1 MPEDAVEAVYLPP
14 EHLRAEQSVG
24 PFPARFLFPMAYA
37 SVYLG
42 LPLAA
47 ATYAAT
53 NGLLLPAIG
62 AALLPPLAVSPF
74 AAWWLDP
81 PAEHGLAAALGFAGR
96 AWVPPEQ
103 PAADYSQVAV
113 WRVQT
118 LNLETASAPL
128 RRKARAQ
135 WGSILNGLT
144 HPVKIII
151 RGRPLTRMPQV
162 EALDRHP
169 LPAAQELGAWFQ
181 ERLATDR
188 LIERE
193 RYLIVPGA
201 SDAELRFRADA
212 LDNAMRQQRFQAQR
226 VSTDELPLLRTRG
239 WDPRAQ
245 EARESPEHLEEGA
258 TEMVVDGWWSR
269 TYVMGR
275 LPSAIL
281 TNWTSPLFAGDE
293 PIDIAIDLVPKDV
306 ADVQHDLEVRVN
318 RLTSSHINVK
328 RRVALEQLDL
338 LAEALERRKVIP
350 FDMQISVL
358 VRGTSRQDVRDRSRL
373 LEERVHSLGAR
384 LHVLRWEQAAGLQ
397 QFDLVHTRPV
407 TSRATS
413 RAHPFVVGPQSPGR
427 DGHGCAHVPMER
439 RLAAT
444 ARGRALGRSGQSP
457 VHLHAIRG
465 HQSRATHGLVR
476 HNELGQEHRSTYA
489 LESSPS
495 DPGRADLRH
504 RPGRAT
510 RALRAVPGVPGRA
523 KAHTARCE
531 GRGGDRAASR
541 RRCGDPRPV
550 GCRRR

>member
-1 MPEDAVEAVYLPP
+1 M
-14 EHLRAEQSVG
+14 
-24 PFPARFLFPMAYA
+24 
-37 SVYLG
+37 
-42 LPLAA
+42 
-47 ATYAAT
+47 
-53 NGLLLPAIG
+53 
-62 AALLPPLAVSPF
+62 
-74 AAWWLDP
+74 
-81 PAEHGLAAALGFAGR
+81 
-96 AWVPPEQ
+96 
-103 PAADYSQVAV
+103 
-113 WRVQT
+113 
-118 LNLETASAPL
+118 
-128 RRKARAQ
+128 
-135 WGSILNGLT
+135 
-144 HPVKIII
+144 KIII
-151 RGRPLTRMPQV
+151 RGRPLTRLPQV

-169 LPAAQELGAWFQ
+169 LPAARELGAWFQ

-384 LHVLRWEQAAGLQ
+384 LHVLRGSRRPGCSSSTWCIPGPSPIAG
-397 QFDLVHTRPV
+397 DVEGAPV
-407 TSRATS
+407 CCGTAVTWSRRARSRART
-413 RAHPFVVGPQSPGR
+413 
-427 DGHGCAHVPMER
+427 HG
-439 RLAAT
+439 AT
-444 ARGRALGRSGQSP
+444 ARCNCPRACPGAKRAIVRASTRHSWPPIAGHTWPGTAQRTQARAPGHICSGVVS
-457 VHLHAIRG
+457 I
-465 HQSRATHGLVR
+465 
-476 HNELGQEHRSTYA
+476 
-489 LESSPS
+489 
-495 DPGRADLRH
+495 
-504 RPGRAT
+504 
-510 RALRAVPGVPGRA
+510 
-523 KAHTARCE
+523 
-531 GRGGDRAASR
+531 
-541 RRCGDPRPV
+541 
-550 GCRRR
+550 